1 MTIFGFVYIVLG
13 DGKYHLVDRK
23 VRSVYSLAERVCTW
37 RVVGLIEIDV
47 TSIPML
53 LFHKHADGIHECC
66 NQKKIQQKLVR
77 VKSQILCCHSI
88 ATACLF

>member
-1 MTIFGFVYIVLG
+1 MLLG
-13 DGKYHLVDRK
+13 DGKYHLVDHK

-66 NQKKIQQKLVR
+66 NEKKIN
-77 VKSQILCCHSI
+77 KSQESNVMLPLYSNSLFILEIKQC
-88 ATACLF
+88 TLE

>member
-23 VRSVYSLAERVCTW
+23 VKSAYSLAERVCTW
-37 RVVGLIEIDV
+37 RVVGLIKIDV

-66 NQKKIQQKLVR
+66 NQKKSTKAESR
-77 VKSQILCCHSI
+77 VKYYV
-88 ATACLF
+88 ATL